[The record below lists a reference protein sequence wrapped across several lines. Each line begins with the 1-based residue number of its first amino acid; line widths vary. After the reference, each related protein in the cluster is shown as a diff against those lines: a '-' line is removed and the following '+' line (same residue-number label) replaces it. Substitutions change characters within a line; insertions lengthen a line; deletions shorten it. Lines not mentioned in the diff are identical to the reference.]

1 MTMTSII
8 VFKNKYY
15 EHYVYMH
22 YDGDP
27 ATRLVE
33 IQKFLKWNE
42 STNCELSYSAA
53 NFVFWYKMESL
64 RRKNE
69 FYKNDKSRMI
79 TTIEDI
85 LTPRKNYSN
94 LRLGIGMANSNWG
107 YYQYKY
113 VVDFTAKT
121 IRVTGSE
128 TDATVAFGQVVE
140 FDKEDGTILEPQ
152 IPAN

>member
-1 MTMTSII
+1 MTSII
-8 VFKNKYY
+8 VFKNKHYK
-15 EHYVYMH
+15 HYVYIH

-42 STNCELSYSAA
+42 SANCETSYSAA

-69 FYKNDKSRMI
+69 FYKNDKSRTI

-85 LTPRKNYSN
+85 LTPRKNGSN
-94 LRLGIGMANSNWG
+94 LHIGVGMANSKWG

-128 TDATVAFGQVVE
+128 TDATVAFGQAVE
-140 FDKEDGTILEPQ
+140 FDKEDSTTILEPQ